1 MRAHRDTRLCSSR
14 QRNIHWMTVP
24 RIFCAAPESAPVA
37 ADAPFGESPFPR
49 FGNCR
54 TEPVLMTSA
63 TSAVMGLLYATR
75 VHLST
80 PFPALPE
87 INWEETGL
95 RIHEARCDYCRL
107 EQHPVQPPQLPQ
119 QPPFFLSFRS
129 LAMARPAADTRT
141 ANTMIS
147 PIVPPL
153 YANAD
158 AGIRIL
164 VSSEHQ
170 AAKACQRRQRGN
182 GHKAEAG
189 LPRQ

>member
-1 MRAHRDTRLCSSR
+1 MFIPAAQHPLDDSSAHILRGPRKRPRGSRRSLRRKSLSAIRQLPDRTGTDGFRDLSR
-14 QRNIHWMTVP
+14 NGPIVRYPCTFVNPIPT
-24 RIFCAAPESAPVA
+24 
-37 ADAPFGESPFPR
+37 
-49 FGNCR
+49 
-54 TEPVLMTSA
+54 
-63 TSAVMGLLYATR
+63 
-75 VHLST
+75 
-80 PFPALPE
+80 LPG

-129 LAMARPAADTRT
+129 LTMARPAADTRT

-153 YANAD
+153 YTNAD

>member
-14 QRNIHWMTVP
+14 QRNILLDDSSAHILRGP
-24 RIFCAAPESAPVA
+24 RKRPRGSRRSLRRKSLSAIRQLP
-37 ADAPFGESPFPR
+37 D
-49 FGNCR
+49 R
-54 TEPVLMTSA
+54 TGTD
-63 TSAVMGLLYATR
+63 GFR
-75 VHLST
+75 DLSRNGPIVRYPCT
-80 PFPALPE
+80 FVNPIPTLPG

-129 LAMARPAADTRT
+129 LTMARPAADTRT

>member
-1 MRAHRDTRLCSSR
+1 MPTHRDTRLCSPR

-80 PFPALPE
+80 PFPTLPG

-95 RIHEARCDYCRL
+95 RIHEARRDYCRL
-107 EQHPVQPPQLPQ
+107 ELHPRQPLQLPQ

-129 LAMARPAADTRT
+129 LAMARPAAAART
-141 ANTMIS
+141 ANTRIS
-147 PIVPPL
+147 PIVPP
-153 YANAD
+153 YTPT
-158 AGIRIL
+158 RTL
-164 VSSEHQ
+164 VS
-170 AAKACQRRQRGN
+170 AYLFLLNTR
-182 GHKAEAG
+182 
-189 LPRQ
+189 